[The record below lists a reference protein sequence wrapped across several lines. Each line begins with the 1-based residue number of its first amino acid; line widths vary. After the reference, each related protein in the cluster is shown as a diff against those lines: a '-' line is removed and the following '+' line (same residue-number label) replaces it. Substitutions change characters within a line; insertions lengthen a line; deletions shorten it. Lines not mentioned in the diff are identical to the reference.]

1 MRILF
6 VLVFIC
12 SLNTVCVQAQSKKSE
27 KSKQTQTTGQ
37 DNSFAPYRAA
47 ESATSRQET
56 KSSKKAKKKT
66 SFAKSFNRSM
76 DQKIVEFQ
84 QRMKQN
90 AKQDRKEARL
100 AKKPQ
105 YSDPSYFGH
114 KRKPKKRKPGKRKFC
129 KECGITH

>member
-1 MRILF
+1 
-6 VLVFIC
+6 VLG
-12 SLNTVCVQAQSKKSE
+12 TVDVHAQSKKTGKNKETKTS
-27 KSKQTQTTGQ
+27 GQ

-47 ESATSRQET
+47 ESAASRQEIKT
-56 KSSKKAKKKT
+56 SKKARKKY
-66 SFAKSFNRSM
+66 SFSKSFKRSL
-76 DQKIVEFQ
+76 DQKVVEFH
-84 QRMKQN
+84 QRMKDN